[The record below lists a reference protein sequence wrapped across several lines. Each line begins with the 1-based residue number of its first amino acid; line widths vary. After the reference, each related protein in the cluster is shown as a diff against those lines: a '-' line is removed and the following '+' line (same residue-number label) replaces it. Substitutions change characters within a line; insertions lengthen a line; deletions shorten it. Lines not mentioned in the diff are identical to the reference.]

1 MSLLQSLT
9 AHTISYTCMPN
20 VCDAKEATLGATS
33 IFTRWVLRTGYPHN
47 VDNLLIE

>member
-9 AHTISYTCMPN
+9 AHTISYIPN

-33 IFTRWVLRTGYPHN
+33 ILTRWVLRTGYPHN